1 RLLVPEL
8 APSLG
13 RLIVPR
19 RGAEPFFP
27 LDDIRERLATRVL
40 ELGGAARVAA
50 AQEERAA
57 VLAALSRN
65 AWVDAWEQA
74 VRQAADRVAEG
85 MDRALEHAARQAR
98 MPARRWRRLLVTPG
112 ERRAMAARLA
122 TGGGPLLDA
131 LEALDAVAVVD
142 AESHAAWQD
151 ALRTVAR
158 RLEAAGPAAA
168 QLRVTAVP
176 IGGPAGVDSLVRL
189 GFEVA
194 EVRSVGGRLFAVI
207 VSEPRSEQRLAA
219 VGYLVQPLAVA
230 PTAAIAP
237 ADTYRVYRSFDKPV
251 TGIRATLAAWAAADT
266 LIHVDSIGASLEG

>member
-1 RLLVPEL
+1 MSRLLVPEL

-19 RGAEPFFP
+19 RRAEPFFP

-57 VLAALSRN
+57 VFAALSRN

-85 MDRALEHAARQAR
+85 MDRAIEHAARQAR

-131 LEALDAVAVVD
+131 LEVLDAVAVVD

-158 RLEAAGPAAA
+158 RLEAAWLALEEAAA
-168 QLRVTAVP
+168 AERERWAPELAEVVAWRPPLWPVVVLWVP
-176 IGGPAGVDSLVRL
+176 LAAALLWLGLILGRFVPAPAWLAERL
-189 GFEVA
+189 G
-194 EVRSVGGRLFAVI
+194 L
-207 VSEPRSEQRLAA
+207 
-219 VGYLVQPLAVA
+219 
-230 PTAAIAP
+230 
-237 ADTYRVYRSFDKPV
+237 
-251 TGIRATLAAWAAADT
+251 
-266 LIHVDSIGASLEG
+266 

>member
-1 RLLVPEL
+1 VSRLLVPEL

-19 RGAEPFFP
+19 RRAEPFFP

-74 VRQAADRVAEG
+74 VRQAADRVAQG
-85 MDRALEHAARQAR
+85 MDRVLEHAARQAR

-112 ERRAMAARLA
+112 ERRAIAARLA
-122 TGGGPLLDA
+122 TGGGALLDA

-151 ALRTVAR
+151 ALRTTAR
-158 RLEAAGPAAA
+158 RLEAAWLALEAEVDAERERWSAEFDALAGWRPSLWPIFVVWVPLSIFLIWLGLILGGYVPAPAWLAA
-168 QLRVTAVP
+168 
-176 IGGPAGVDSLVRL
+176 RL
-189 GFEVA
+189 GF
-194 EVRSVGGRLFAVI
+194 
-207 VSEPRSEQRLAA
+207 
-219 VGYLVQPLAVA
+219 
-230 PTAAIAP
+230 
-237 ADTYRVYRSFDKPV
+237 
-251 TGIRATLAAWAAADT
+251 
-266 LIHVDSIGASLEG
+266 